1 MNNGYFITIE
11 GIEGAGKSTVIK
23 HIRKIIKQNSIEALF
38 TREPGG
44 TDNAEKIRELLL
56 SENLVDPDP
65 TTELML
71 MFASRNEHYKS
82 LILPALENDKF
93 VISDRFYDATY
104 AYQGGGRNI
113 DLTLIDNLKELVLGD
128 FAPDLTIL
136 LDIPISVSL
145 ERIAKR
151 KHLDRIES
159 ENIDF
164 FERVRDTYLSI
175 AKSDSRFVV
184 IDASQSLSGVKR
196 QVTDVLKNIPIM
208 SSYNV

>member
-56 SENLVDPDP
+56 SENLVNPDP

>member
-1 MNNGYFITIE
+1 M
-11 GIEGAGKSTVIK
+11 
-23 HIRKIIKQNSIEALF
+23 
-38 TREPGG
+38 
-44 TDNAEKIRELLL
+44 
-56 SENLVDPDP
+56 
-65 TTELML
+65 
-71 MFASRNEHYKS
+71 
-82 LILPALENDKF
+82 
-93 VISDRFYDATY
+93 
-104 AYQGGGRNI
+104 
-113 DLTLIDNLKELVLGD
+113 KELVLGD